1 MGLAATVHL
10 LALEYSLET
19 AMFGKVKARWLVAA
33 ILGAVMCQ
41 ASTGAE
47 PDRKVVSRVKPAYP
61 ELARQMNVSG
71 TVKIEVVI
79 AANGSVKSLKPLG
92 GHPLLIQSASEAL
105 RKWRFAPGPETTTIV
120 EFQFH
125 LTD

>member
-1 MGLAATVHL
+1 
-10 LALEYSLET
+10 
-19 AMFGKVKARWLVAA
+19 MFGKVKAGWLLAA
-33 ILGAVMCQ
+33 ILGAALCQ
-41 ASTGAE
+41 ASAGAD

-61 ELARQMNVSG
+61 ELARRMNVSG

-79 AANGSVKSLKPLG
+79 AANGTVKSIKALG

-125 LTD
+125 TTD